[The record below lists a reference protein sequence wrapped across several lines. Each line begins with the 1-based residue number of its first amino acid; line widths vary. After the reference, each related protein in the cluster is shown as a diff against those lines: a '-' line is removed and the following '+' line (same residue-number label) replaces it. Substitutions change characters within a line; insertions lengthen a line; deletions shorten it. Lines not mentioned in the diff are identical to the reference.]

1 MADGDVVRLDFGGS
15 IENIDVAE
23 AVSEQMSRL
32 AGLDDEE
39 LHRVGLAV
47 RETVINAIKHGN
59 CNDVAKRVYLE
70 FTLLSGKE
78 AGVHIRVRDE
88 GCGFDPAS
96 LSDPLK
102 SENIFKPSGRGI
114 FLIRS
119 LMDELAFEKTPRGG
133 TEVVMVKRSARV
145 DRPEPQTSG

>member
-1 MADGDVVRLDFGGS
+1 
-15 IENIDVAE
+15 
-23 AVSEQMSRL
+23 
-32 AGLDDEE
+32 
-39 LHRVGLAV
+39 
-47 RETVINAIKHGN
+47 VINAIKHGN
-59 CNDVAKRVYLE
+59 CNEVTKRVYLE
-70 FTLLSGKE
+70 FILLSGKE
-78 AGVHIRVRDE
+78 VGVHIRVRDE

-102 SENIFKPSGRGI
+102 SENIFKPSSRGI

-119 LMDELAFEKTPRGG
+119 LMDELAFEKTARGG